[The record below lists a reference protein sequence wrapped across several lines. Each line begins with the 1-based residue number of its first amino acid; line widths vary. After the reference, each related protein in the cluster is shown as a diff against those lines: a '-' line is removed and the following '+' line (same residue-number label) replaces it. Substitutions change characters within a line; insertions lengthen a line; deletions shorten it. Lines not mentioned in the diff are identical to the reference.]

1 MFCLRL
7 QSSCC
12 LPLPFYGWRVFS
24 SIARRKPHKK
34 VFNQPLHFLQ
44 ARSPAGERLIP
55 PSTGR
60 AENCR
65 HSPLELFQGKNG
77 FASYTPV
84 LVPAEGDVET
94 LAGVVNGIFAMDA
107 LVDDALKQTT
117 WAQG

>member
-1 MFCLRL
+1 
-7 QSSCC
+7 
-12 LPLPFYGWRVFS
+12 
-24 SIARRKPHKK
+24 
-34 VFNQPLHFLQ
+34 
-44 ARSPAGERLIP
+44 
-55 PSTGR
+55 
-60 AENCR
+60 
-65 HSPLELFQGKNG
+65 LFQGKNG